1 MCVISCAKHETN
13 PKVSLHFEVAVRQE
27 LRPVSKTCVSMVL
40 IDVYK
45 EPIDS
50 HESHFIYRGQF
61 VRLLH
66 ETLHSSGVFE
76 RTIRENA
83 LILNLNVLIYAKNFT
98 RWIYLETANYLV

>member
-1 MCVISCAKHETN
+1 MCVISCAKHETSL
-13 PKVSLHFEVAVRQE
+13 KVSLYFEMAVRQE

-50 HESHFIYRGQF
+50 HGSHCLYRGQF

-66 ETLHSSGVFE
+66 ETSYSSGLFE

-83 LILNLNVLIYAKNFT
+83 LILNLNGLIYATNF
-98 RWIYLETANYLV
+98 